1 MNLNIKE
8 KYTRQERRNLMKEK
22 EQKRQLWSKIVS
34 MITAHNCVI
43 NALPGL
49 LEEKRVERERYCN
62 VYFILSYFILLD
74 FLSLSK
80 FYFFVFNLFSHFSIF
95 LFF

>member
-34 MITAHNCVI
+34 MITAHNYVI
-43 NALPGL
+43 NALPRL
-49 LEEKRVERERYCN
+49 LEEKRVERER
-62 VYFILSYFILLD
+62 
-74 FLSLSK
+74 
-80 FYFFVFNLFSHFSIF
+80 
-95 LFF
+95 